1 MAGDDD
7 VLHPVVVHEWLEP
20 AEPEQRVEDR
30 PRECVLFGDGQG
42 GHPGVDAVGDGGL
55 DEVEHDR
62 PSQFLLRHLVE
73 PPTVSGDGLTEL
85 LRRLGA
91 QSRDQ

>member
-1 MAGDDD
+1 M
-7 VLHPVVVHEWLEP
+7 
-20 AEPEQRVEDR
+20 
-30 PRECVLFGDGQG
+30 
-42 GHPGVDAVGDGGL
+42 VGDRGL
-55 DEVEHDR
+55 DEVKHNC
-62 PSQFLLRHLVE
+62 PSQFLLRHFVE